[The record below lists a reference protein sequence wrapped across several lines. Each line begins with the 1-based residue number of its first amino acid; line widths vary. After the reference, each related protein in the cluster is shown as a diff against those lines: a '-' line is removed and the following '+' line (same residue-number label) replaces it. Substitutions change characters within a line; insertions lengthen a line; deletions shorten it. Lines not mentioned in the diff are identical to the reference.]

1 MISLIDVFAGAI
13 AGGVFS
19 TIVYRLCRPRWIEK
33 RRRLGPVT
41 KKHHSAPWGK

>member
-1 MISLIDVFAGAI
+1 MTCIIAVFAGVI
-13 AGGVFS
+13 AVGIFCAA
-19 TIVYRLCRPRWIEK
+19 VYRLCRPRWIEK